1 MNLPVA
7 ESTDPSATLVNSD
20 TTEST
25 GANLADMARSGQM
38 PIAELFT
45 LGDQLQSMGHLQEAS
60 NLYALWLEHTAHEQK
75 YAAYFNWG
83 ALLQKMGQFQ
93 EAVQVYRKALELN
106 PQFLQAPI
114 NMGLT
119 LEKMGQD
126 SAALEAWAQVV
137 ARRYVVSGTDQELL
151 ATAFNHIGR
160 LHENHRHY
168 HLAEQ
173 ALEQSLLINPK
184 QPGVIQHWI
193 HIRQKSCCWPV
204 YRTLPNVTNSDLRQ
218 ATSPLA
224 MLALTDDPVAQ
235 LLCAQSFVKRVFDL
249 TEEHLCGQADYQ
261 HAKVRVGYVSGD
273 FKEHAVGFL
282 LPAYLETHN
291 RQQYELFAY
300 DFASDD
306 RSATRAHI
314 FSQFDHVRSIHA
326 LTDREAAM
334 QILADEIDILV
345 DLHGLSA
352 GARPG
357 IFALHPAPKQATYLG
372 FIGSTAMP
380 WFDHVITDR
389 QAMPAELCEYFVE
402 KPLYVDG
409 SFIPLIRSESDL
421 PDISRSMLGIAE
433 DAFLMA
439 AFGNVYKITPE
450 MFQCW
455 ARLLQRIPG
464 ALLWLIDD
472 NPDTTRNLQQAARK
486 AGLRPD
492 QILFTARTGHPE
504 FCARL
509 GLADVYLDT
518 YPYNCGSTSN
528 DVIQAGIPLVTLSG
542 RTMVSRMGLSI
553 LTAVGL
559 QALATTSLPDYEAK
573 VVEIWLRKKASLHPP
588 QPVSHPVINAN
599 KALSQIHTDPTLNTL
614 TPEPASHSQGAPARL
629 LAYRFDHA
637 PKAKPAVRDW
647 VRLPVSENASQ
658 ARAEFA
664 TLRQHLLAT
673 VDHQETAFM
682 GYFSAED
689 QKLFGL
695 EMPYARQ
702 FVEQCEADTDVILFS
717 PGWDMSAFFIN
728 PFVQGD
734 YFDPG
739 TLAIFQEFASA
750 QGLGV
755 DLSNV
760 VMHSENTCF
769 ENLWVAKRSFWLLW
783 LEWTEKFVD
792 WMRRNHPQLD
802 PFAPHLQQRVVNLLL
817 MRGEHRVVSHDIFKM
832 QPTGSFLSQH
842 LDLAIELNA
851 LKQSCATGT
860 QEAAIQL
867 YRKHTE
873 AILNRTPLDLAAR
886 ELTAHQL
893 SALMP

>member
-1 MNLPVA
+1 MV
-7 ESTDPSATLVNSD
+7 ER
-20 TTEST
+20 
-25 GANLADMARSGQM
+25 ARSGQM
-38 PIAELFT
+38 PIGELFT
-45 LGDQLQSMGHLQEAS
+45 LGDQLQYSGHLQEAS
-60 NLYALWLEHTAHEQK
+60 NLYALWLEHSTHEQK
-75 YAAYFNWG
+75 YAVYFNWG
-83 ALLQKMGQFQ
+83 ALLQKMNQLP

-106 PQFLQAPI
+106 PRFLQAPI

-137 ARRYVVSGTDQELL
+137 AQRYLVSGTDQTLL
-151 ATAFNHIGR
+151 TTAFNHIGR

-204 YRTLPNVTNSDLRQ
+204 YRTLPNVTYSDLRQ

-249 TEEHLCGQADYQ
+249 TEEQLCGQADYQ
-261 HAKVRVGYVSGD
+261 HVKVRVGYVSGD

-282 LPAYLETHN
+282 LPAFLGAHD

-300 DFASDD
+300 DFAADD
-306 RSATRAHI
+306 RSATRAQI
-314 FSQFDHVRSIHA
+314 LGQFDHVRSIHT
-326 LTDREAAM
+326 LSDREAALH
-334 QILADEIDILV
+334 ILADEIDLLV

-372 FIGSTAMP
+372 FIGSTGMP

-409 SFIPLIRSESDL
+409 SFIPLIRSESTL
-421 PDISRSMLGIAE
+421 PAVSRTILGIAE

-455 ARLLQRIPG
+455 ARLLQRIPD

-472 NPDTTRNLQQAARK
+472 NPDTTRNLQQSARK

-559 QALATTSLPDYEAK
+559 QELATSNLPDYEAK

-588 QPVSHPVINAN
+588 GPLAYPAINAN
-599 KALSQIHTDPTLNTL
+599 KALAQVHTDPTLNTL
-614 TPEPASHSQGAPARL
+614 APEPAAGASRAPARL
-629 LAYRFDHA
+629 LANRFDHSA
-637 PKAKPAVRDW
+637 QNAQPAARHW
-647 VRLPVSENASQ
+647 TRLPVLDAPGQ
-658 ARAEFA
+658 AKAEFA
-664 TLRQHLLAT
+664 TLRQHLLT
-673 VDHQETAFM
+673 EVDPQETAFI
-682 GYFSAED
+682 GYFAED
-689 QKLFGL
+689 DRQLFGL

-702 FVEQCEADTDVILFS
+702 FVEQSKVDADVILFS

-728 PFVQGD
+728 PFVQGEH
-734 YFDPG
+734 FDPG
-739 TLAIFQEFASA
+739 TLAIYQGFANA
-750 QGLGV
+750 QGLDV
-755 DLSNV
+755 DLSKV

-783 LEWTEKFVD
+783 LEWSEKWVD
-792 WMRRNHPQLD
+792 WMRAYHPD
-802 PFAPHLQQRVVNLLL
+802 TSPFAPHLHQRLVNLLL
-817 MRGEHRVVSHDIFKM
+817 MRGQHHVVSHDIFKM

-842 LDLAIELNA
+842 KDLAIELNA

-860 QEAAIQL
+860 EAAAIQV
-867 YRKHTE
+867 YRKRTE
-873 AILNRTPLDLAAR
+873 AILSRTPADLSPR
-886 ELTAHQL
+886 ELSAHQL
-893 SALMP
+893 SALTR